1 VEADSLNQQV
11 LRIEQTSEME
21 ARAQRQSIERHLAY
35 LEKRISETKSL
46 NQVQES
52 QVKLLKDQ
60 VKQSQQNQKRSKQ
73 AVFKRLLETRIEH
86 TAKESRYK
94 RLKEEKVRALSSDI
108 GAAS

>member
-1 VEADSLNQQV
+1 
-11 LRIEQTSEME
+11 ME

-60 VKQSQQNQKRSKQ
+60 VKQSQQN
-73 AVFKRLLETRIEH
+73 
-86 TAKESRYK
+86 
-94 RLKEEKVRALSSDI
+94 
-108 GAAS
+108 